1 MMQPSS
7 GANVPQVGQL
17 TSAFLRLSRGRRV
30 TLVAAAL
37 GLLSTFLHWYGV
49 SVDDPPF
56 SYSAAIN
63 GWHGWGDVAIL
74 GYLVAGALGALSRTG
89 TMVRGLIPSLPPSV
103 TDARLVMSAGAGAT
117 LATVLFILTE
127 GSGGAVASV
136 SQGPAVG
143 AYLGLL
149 CALACVAGGFLL
161 TKEAAQAAPLPRI
174 SGR

>member
-1 MMQPSS
+1 MHPSS
-7 GANVPQVGQL
+7 GANVPQLEQL
-17 TSAFLRLSRGRRV
+17 TSAFLRLSLGRKV
-30 TLVAAAL
+30 TLVAAVL

-74 GYLVAGALGALSRTG
+74 GYIVAGALSLLFRTG
-89 TMVRGLIPSLPPSV
+89 TTVPGLIPSLPPSV
-103 TDARLVMSAGAGAT
+103 TDARLVMSAGAVAV

-127 GSGGAVASV
+127 GSGGTVTGI
-136 SQGPAVG
+136 SQGPSFG

-149 CALACVAGGFLL
+149 CAFACVTGGFLL
-161 TKEAAQAAPLPRI
+161 DREPAQVPQRP
-174 SGR
+174 